1 MCGISGIFSFNDPNV
16 NIATLITMNNTIR
29 HRGPDDEGYFIRS
42 LDSSTPELFAG
53 DDSTAAVRARFPHVK
68 SSPSTNL
75 AMGFRRLAILDLS
88 DKGHQPM
95 QDESGR
101 YTLVF
106 NGEIYNYLELKKLLQ
121 ALGYSFTS
129 NTDTEVFLK
138 MFIEYGEKS
147 FNMLNG
153 MWAVAIWDNKEETIT
168 LSRDRWG
175 IKPLCY
181 HYSFEEQLC
190 IFASEEKQIIAAGV
204 EVTPNYDMIYRYLN
218 LGSLVRYRDET
229 FYNEI
234 KVLRPGTCMRVSQ
247 NSVGFFTYYNM
258 DINAFEKYD
267 KSFEEAT
274 QEYQDLF
281 SQAVK
286 LRMRADVEV
295 GSCLS
300 GGLDSSAIVGLA
312 SQTAKTNFKT
322 FSAYYP
328 QAKEYDE
335 RPWIDIVNKAYG
347 CHSHLLSPTDMEVAN
362 EFERITYLHD
372 APVIGSSPVSQYF
385 VMKKAKE
392 SGVSV
397 VLDGQ
402 GSDELTAGYNHAF
415 YRYYADLIKQR
426 DFTRLSAELPDYLR
440 YQQKGSTAAKL
451 SKILFTLV
459 CKESTIYN
467 YEIRNL
473 NPDIMFSRYRK
484 GIISN
489 IEDLP
494 SSKLS
499 NFQYNLLRNIFL
511 PSLLHFEDRNS
522 MAFSVESR
530 VPFLDVNLVEFAFS
544 LPSHFKIKG
553 AQGKYIHRQS
563 LKNIVPEAIYNRQD
577 KVNFS
582 APGEISW
589 LRHGMKES
597 LKATINSPFFT
608 KSKLFD
614 TIKLGEMVHNYLL
627 GEDKYA
633 GLVWKL
639 YALGVWYN
647 LNFTGDNEQE

>member
-1 MCGISGIFSFNDPNV
+1 MCGISGIFSFNSSP
-16 NIATLITMNNTIR
+16 IELETLTNMNKKIR
-29 HRGPDDEGYFIRS
+29 HRGPDDEGFFIRS
-42 LDSSTPELFAG
+42 KDSSQPELFSG
-53 DDSTAAVRARFPHVK
+53 DDSTQEIKAKFPHIK
-68 SSPSTNL
+68 QSSPSDL
-75 AMGFRRLAILDLS
+75 AMGFRRLSILDLS
-88 DKGHQPM
+88 ERGHQPM

-101 YTLVF
+101 YTIVF
-106 NGEIYNYLELKKLLQ
+106 NGEIYNYLELREELK
-121 ALGYSFTS
+121 ALGYTFHS
-129 NTDTEVFLK
+129 NSDTEVLLHL
-138 MFIEYGEKS
+138 FIEYKEKC

-153 MWAVAIWDNKEETIT
+153 MWALAIWDNLEEELT
-168 LSRDRWG
+168 LCRDRWG

-181 HYSFEEQLC
+181 YYSFEEQRC
-190 IFASEEKQIIAAGV
+190 VFASEEKQIMVAGV
-204 EVTPNYDMIYRYLN
+204 EVTPNFDMIYRYLN
-218 LGSLVRYRDET
+218 LGSMVRYGNET

-234 KVLRPGTCMRVSQ
+234 KVVAPGSYLKVSQ
-247 NSVGFFTYYNM
+247 NSVGFHTYYSM
-258 DINAFEKYD
+258 DIKKFEKYD
-267 KSFEEAT
+267 KPFDEAT
-274 QEYQDLF
+274 KDYQELF

-286 LRMRADVEV
+286 LRMRSDVEV

-300 GGLDSSAIVGLA
+300 GGLDSSAIVALA
-312 SQTAKTNFKT
+312 ANSTAKKFKT
-322 FSAYYP
+322 FSAFYA
-328 QAKEYDE
+328 QAAEYDE
-335 RPWIDIVNKAYG
+335 RKWIKLVNDSYN
-347 CHSHLLSPTDMEVAN
+347 CHEHLLSPTDKDVAQ

-385 VMKKAKE
+385 VMKKARE

-426 DFTRLSAELPDYLR
+426 EFTRLSAELPDYLK
-440 YQQKGSTAAKL
+440 YQQKGSSLTKL
-451 SKILFTLV
+451 SKILFTLIN
-459 CKESTIYN
+459 KESRLYK
-467 YEIRNL
+467 YELKNL
-473 NPDIMFSRYRK
+473 NPDVMFSRYHK
-484 GIISN
+484 N
-489 IEDLP
+489 ILDKVVDLP

-544 LPSHFKIKG
+544 LPSHYKIKG

-563 LKNIVPEAIYNRQD
+563 LKNIVPEAIYNRKD

-589 LRHGMKES
+589 LRKGMKES
-597 LKATINSPFFT
+597 LKATFNSPFFT

-627 GEDKYA
+627 GENKHA
-633 GLVWKL
+633 TLVWKL

-647 LNFTGDNEQE
+647 LNFTGSHE